1 LDFMARDRLVYR
13 KRGVVNDDFVDF
25 VVIII
30 FGRHPQ
36 IMRDLIHRE
45 LASPDRNTM
54 AAEA

>member
-1 LDFMARDRLVYR
+1 MDFMTRDRLAYR
-13 KRGVVNDDFVDF
+13 KRGVVKDDF

-36 IMRDLIHRE
+36 IMRNLIYRE

>member
-1 LDFMARDRLVYR
+1 MTRDRLVYR
-13 KRGVVNDDFVDF
+13 KRGVVNDDFV
-25 VVIII
+25 VKII